1 MSVWLDL
8 LQQYEV
14 TDSENKCIVL
24 ANKAILFQPQQGMFY
39 KNEHT
44 FLFTK
49 YAAGFQAAFVEITKY
64 WNQVK

>member
-1 MSVWLDL
+1 MVL
-8 LQQYEV
+8 LQQYEG
-14 TDSENKCIVL
+14 TNSENKNIVL
-24 ANKAILFQPQQGMFY
+24 SNQSISFYPQKGLFY
-39 KNEHT
+39 KNEQN